1 MLEFSKKE
9 GEELLH
15 LASKNGQVY
24 LIKNLLR
31 AKVDINALNAEGLS
45 SLHWA
50 VINGNI
56 EVTKLLIEK
65 GANIEIKDS
74 GCGSSPLLFAC
85 QNGRTKIVKFLIEK
99 GADINT
105 KNSKGSNAI
114 HFAAQSGKTEIV
126 DFLLQNGLEINMKD
140 NNGENPLFY
149 AMYYRHFPIMR
160 EAIHAY
166 EMVKFLIENG
176 VNVDEAT
183 VSNQTPLTFAIMK
196 NLLAVVNLLVS
207 FGADVNH
214 AKDSNGTLLQI
225 ATTWYCDTEI
235 MKVLIANGADVNA
248 PHEINKTTS
257 LHVATGL
264 FCSTEICEIIRILF
278 ESGANPE
285 LRQADGFTPFEIA
298 LRCRNYKFVKMNI
311 GIQSQFC

>member
-1 MLEFSKKE
+1 
-9 GEELLH
+9 
-15 LASKNGQVY
+15 
-24 LIKNLLR
+24 
-31 AKVDINALNAEGLS
+31 
-45 SLHWA
+45 
-50 VINGNI
+50 
-56 EVTKLLIEK
+56 
-65 GANIEIKDS
+65 
-74 GCGSSPLLFAC
+74 
-85 QNGRTKIVKFLIEK
+85 
-99 GADINT
+99 
-105 KNSKGSNAI
+105 
-114 HFAAQSGKTEIV
+114 
-126 DFLLQNGLEINMKD
+126 
-140 NNGENPLFY
+140 
-149 AMYYRHFPIMR
+149 MR

-183 VSNQTPLTFAIMK
+183 VSNQTPLTFAIKK

-235 MKVLIANGADVNA
+235 MKVLISNGADVNA

-285 LRQADGFTPFEIA
+285 LRNTSGFTPLDIA
-298 LRCRNYKFVKMNI
+298 LQCRNLNFVKMNI
-311 GIQSQFC
+311 GIQSQLC